1 MLRQVDVSVQYVALY
16 VVLYMQEKQV
26 KEEEERK
33 TRIQLYVFVLR

>member
-1 MLRQVDVSVQYVALY
+1 MRKVDVDVQCVALY
-16 VVLYMQEKQV
+16 VVLYVQEKQV

>member
-1 MLRQVDVSVQYVALY
+1 MLRQVDVSVQYVALS
-16 VVLYMQEKQV
+16 VVLYVQEKQV